1 MKQKNRTKQSIN
13 KAAVNRDTV
22 SIFILKKIY

>member
-1 MKQKNRTKQSIN
+1 MKRINRIRQSIN

>member
-1 MKQKNRTKQSIN
+1 MKRINRIRQSIN

-22 SIFILKKIY
+22 SIFILKNIY